1 MSDSSAYR
9 KSAYRHIGMSSIKK
23 LAGQTAVYGVSTI
36 VGRLINFALV
46 PLFSYIFGEPQD
58 LGLNTEFFAYI
69 AFLNVVFTYGMETAL
84 FNFLSAEN
92 DKTMVYSTAL
102 RTMLISTIALTVP
115 FIILSQQFAD
125 VLRYP
130 EHPEFVIWA
139 IFIVATDTLMA
150 LPFAKLREE
159 NRAKRFAAIKM
170 LHILVNVIVTMFF
183 VGLCKFYYDQD
194 VEQGG
199 GAHSFLGSLYN
210 PKIGIGYAFI
220 ANLTASTV
228 CLILLLKDYRK
239 ISYGFDPKLLKRM
252 LVYALPL
259 LIVGLAGMINEVF
272 DKILLKYLLP
282 AGIGEAEVGIYGTC
296 AKIALLMTIFWQAFR
311 YAAEP
316 FFFSRNKEDASREIY
331 ATVMTYFIVFCLA
344 IFLGTTMNI
353 SWIQYMIGPEYRVGL
368 AVVPILLLA
377 NMCLGI
383 YFNLSI
389 WFKLTGRTQFGMWL
403 TLIGAAITL
412 LLNFVWIPSTGYFGG
427 YMGSAWATL
436 ICYALM
442 MVMSYFI
449 GQKYFPVPYNV
460 TKAIGYSALGL
471 GLYFAGHYTDTGSWS
486 ADLVFRNMIFV
497 LFVIIV
503 LLTEKPLRFLR
514 QRKKV
519 EK

>member
-1 MSDSSAYR
+1 
-9 KSAYRHIGMSSIKK
+9 MSSIKK

-46 PLFSYIFGEPQD
+46 PLFSYIFGRPED
-58 LGLNTEFFAYI
+58 LGLNTEFYAYI

-84 FNFLSAEN
+84 FNFLSGED
-92 DKTMVYSTAL
+92 DKNTVYSTAL
-102 RTMLISTIALTVP
+102 RAMLISTIALTVP
-115 FIILSQQFAD
+115 FMILAQPFAD
-125 VLRYP
+125 LMRYP
-130 EHPEFVIWA
+130 DHPEFIIWA
-139 IFIVATDTLMA
+139 ILIVATDTLAA

-159 NRAKRFAAIKM
+159 NKAKRFAAIKM
-170 LHILVNVIVTMFF
+170 LHILVNVVVTVFF
-183 VGLCKFYYDQD
+183 VGLCKYMYGKNPD
-194 VEQGG
+194 
-199 GAHSFLGSLYN
+199 SFFGSLYS
-210 PKIGIGYAFI
+210 PKVGIGYAFV
-220 ANLTASTV
+220 ANLAASTV
-228 CLILLLKDYRK
+228 CLLLLLRDYRK
-239 ISYGFDPKLLKRM
+239 ISYGFDKALFRRM

-282 AGIGEAEVGIYGTC
+282 EGIGQAQVGIYGTC
-296 AKIALLMTIFWQAFR
+296 AKIAILMTIFWQAFR

-316 FFFSRNKEDASREIY
+316 FFFSRNKENTSREIY

-353 SWIQYMIGPEYRVGL
+353 SWIQYMIGENYREGL

-403 TLIGAAITL
+403 TLIGAVVTL
-412 LLNFVWIPSTGYFGG
+412 VLNFIWIPSTGYFAG
-427 YMGSAWATL
+427 YMGAAWATL
-436 ICYALM
+436 ICYAMM

-460 TKAIGYSALGL
+460 TKAIGYCTLGL
-471 GLYFAGHYTDTGSWS
+471 GLFFAGHYTDTGNWQ

-503 LLTEKPLRFLR
+503 LLVEKPLKFIRGR
-514 QRKKV
+514 QSR
-519 EK
+519 

>member
-1 MSDSSAYR
+1 MSA
-9 KSAYRHIGMSSIKK
+9 IKK

-36 VGRLINFALV
+36 LGRLINFALV
-46 PLFSYIFGEPQD
+46 PLFSYIFGKPQD
-58 LGLNTEFFAYI
+58 LGLNTEFYAYI

-84 FNFLSAEN
+84 FNFLSGEK
-92 DKTMVYSTAL
+92 DKAMVYSTAL
-102 RTMLISTIALTVP
+102 RAMLISTIALTVP
-115 FIILSQQFAD
+115 FIILAQPFAT
-125 VLRYP
+125 LMRYP

-170 LHILVNVIVTMFF
+170 LYILVNVVVTLFF
-183 VGLCKFYYDQD
+183 VGFCKYYYEQD
-194 VEQGG
+194 PS
-199 GAHSFLGSLYN
+199 SFFGSMYN
-210 PKIGIGYAFI
+210 PSVGIGYAFV

-228 CLILLLKDYRK
+228 CLLLLLGDYRK
-239 ISYGFDPKLLKRM
+239 ISYGFDSALLKRM
-252 LVYALPL
+252 LRYALPL
-259 LIVGLAGMINEVF
+259 LIVGLAGMTNEVL

-282 AGIGEAEVGIYGTC
+282 SGIGEAQVGIYGTC
-296 AKIALLMTIFWQAFR
+296 YKIAILMTIFWQAFR

-316 FFFSRNKEDASREIY
+316 FFFSRNKSETSRDIY

-344 IFLGTTMNI
+344 IFLGTTMNL
-353 SWIQYMIGPEYRVGL
+353 SWIQYMIGPEYREGL
-368 AVVPILLLA
+368 PVVPILLIA

-389 WFKLTGRTQFGMWL
+389 WYKLTGRTQFGMWL
-403 TLIGAAITL
+403 TLVGAAVTL
-412 LLNFVWIPSTGYFGG
+412 VLNFLWIPSTGYFGG

-460 TKAIGYSALGL
+460 SKAMGYSALGL
-471 GLYFAGHYTDTGSWS
+471 ALYFAGYYTNTGSVTG
-486 ADLVFRNMIFV
+486 DLVFRNLIFA
-497 LFVIIV
+497 LFVIVV
-503 LLTEKPLRFLR
+503 LLVEKPFRFIKNSR
-514 QRKKV
+514 QSSSKQ
-519 EK
+519 

>member
-1 MSDSSAYR
+1 MSA
-9 KSAYRHIGMSSIKK
+9 IKK

-46 PLFSYIFGEPQD
+46 PLFSYIFGKPQD
-58 LGLNTEFFAYI
+58 LGLNTEFYAYI

-84 FNFLSAEN
+84 FNFLSKEN
-92 DKTMVYSTAL
+92 DKNLVYSTAL

-115 FIILSQQFAD
+115 FIILAQPFAN
-125 VLRYP
+125 LMRYP
-130 EHPEFVIWA
+130 DHPEFVVWA

-159 NRAKRFAAIKM
+159 NKAKRFAAIKM
-170 LHILVNVIVTMFF
+170 LYILVNVLVTVFF
-183 VGLCKFYYDQD
+183 VGFCKMMY
-194 VEQGG
+194 EK
-199 GAHSFLGSLYN
+199 HPGSLFGSFYN
-210 PKIGIGYAFI
+210 PDVGIGYAFV

-228 CLILLLKDYRK
+228 CLLLLLHDYRK
-239 ISYGFDPKLLKRM
+239 ISYGFDRALLKRM

-282 AGIGEAEVGIYGTC
+282 AGVGEAQVGIYGTC
-296 AKIALLMTIFWQAFR
+296 TKIAILMTIFWQAFR

-316 FFFSRNKEDASREIY
+316 FFFSRNKEESSREIY

-344 IFLGTTMNI
+344 IFLGTTMNL
-353 SWIQYMIGPEYRVGL
+353 SWIQYMIGPEYRSGL
-368 AVVPILLLA
+368 PVVPVLLIA

-403 TLIGAAITL
+403 TLLGAIVTL
-412 LLNFVWIPSTGYFGG
+412 LLNFVWIPSGGYFGG

-442 MVMSYFI
+442 MVMSYFT

-460 TKAIGYSALGL
+460 PKALSYFAVGI
-471 GLYFAGHYTDTGSWS
+471 GLYFAGHYTDTGNWVG
-486 ADLVFRNMIFV
+486 DLVFRNMIFV

-503 LLTEKPLRFLR
+503 LLVEKPFKFIRSKQLGRKNSR
-514 QRKKV
+514 Q
-519 EK
+519 

>member
-1 MSDSSAYR
+1 
-9 KSAYRHIGMSSIKK
+9 MSSIKK

-46 PLFSYIFGEPQD
+46 PLFSYIFGEPEE
-58 LGLNTEFFAYI
+58 LGLNTEFYAYI

-84 FNFLSAEN
+84 FNFLSSEN
-92 DKTMVYSTAL
+92 DKNMVYSTAL
-102 RTMLISTIALTVP
+102 RAMLVSTIALTIP
-115 FIILSQQFAD
+115 FILLAQPFAD
-125 VLRYP
+125 VMHYSD
-130 EHPEFVIWA
+130 HPEFVIWA
-139 IFIVATDTLMA
+139 ILIVATDTLGA

-170 LHILVNVIVTMFF
+170 LNILINVVVTVFF
-183 VGLCKFYYDQD
+183 VGLCKYFYDQD
-194 VEQGG
+194 VANGQPGS
-199 GAHSFLGSLYN
+199 SFLGTLYN
-210 PKIGIGYAFI
+210 PDIGIGYAFI
-220 ANLTASTV
+220 ANLVASSV
-228 CLILLLKDYRK
+228 SLLLLLKDYRK
-239 ISYGFDPKLLKRM
+239 ISYGFDPKLFRRM
-252 LVYALPL
+252 LIYALPL

-282 AGIGEAEVGIYGTC
+282 EGIGVEKVGIYGAC
-296 AKIALLMTIFWQAFR
+296 AKIAILMTIFWQAFR

-316 FFFSRNKEDASREIY
+316 FFFSRNREENSRDIY

-353 SWIQYMIGPEYRVGL
+353 SWIQYMIGPEYRTGL
-368 AVVPILLLA
+368 PVVPVLLLA

-403 TLIGAAITL
+403 TIIGAAVTL
-412 LLNFVWIPSTGYFGG
+412 LLNFIWIPSDGYFGG
-427 YMGSAWATL
+427 YIGSAWATL

-449 GQKYFPVPYNV
+449 GQKYFPVPYQV
-460 TKAIGYSALGL
+460 DKALGYFAL
-471 GLYFAGHYTDTGSWS
+471 GIALYFAGHFTDTGSWVG
-486 ADLVFRNMIFV
+486 DLVFRNLIFV

-503 LLTEKPLRFLR
+503 LLVEKPFHFIKSRR
-514 QRKKV
+514 GK
-519 EK
+519 